1 VIWATVSAV
10 SVSAR
15 LFRYTVMSFVRC
27 SFGQSDDDAGDDD
40 VCRRV
45 KWRRTHASRW
55 CRRARRRL
63 GPKAAA
69 SRGPSRRP
77 ALPKPLRLRLTWH
90 RQLTTRSRH
99 HHARTRTHGATN
111 TQTDVS
117 RSVVVVVVVVS
128 VVVVVVV
135 VVVGRHHRARTRT
148 HGATNTQTDVSR
160 SVVVVVVSVVVVVVV
175 SVVEVVVV
183 VVVVLV
189 LYSVSYRFT
198 VATANVRCVKSASF
212 AITTAMGTQA
222 STKVPPNCATS

>member
-1 VIWATVSAV
+1 MIWATVSAV

-117 RSVVVVVVVVS
+117 RSVVVVVV
-128 VVVVVVV
+128 
-135 VVVGRHHRARTRT
+135 
-148 HGATNTQTDVSR
+148 
-160 SVVVVVVSVVVVVVV
+160 SVVVVVVV